1 MPFDFGRPMVAVFCG
16 SRRGY
21 DPLFASAARE
31 TGEEIARAGAGLVYG
46 GGNIGLMG
54 VVADAVL
61 AAGAPVYGVIPE
73 SLAAKEVAHGG
84 LTRLDVVASMHE
96 RKARIS
102 AAASGF
108 LALPGG
114 LGTLDEFFEIVTWKQ
129 LGHHDRPIVILNA
142 GGFFEPLLSTVAK
155 MTTDGFV
162 SDPARLFTVYPTP
175 ADAVRTVLGVPLA
188 SRLG

>member
-16 SRRGY
+16 SRRGH

-84 LTRLDVVASMHE
+84 LTRLDVVESMHE

-155 MTTDGFV
+155 MTADGFV
-162 SDPARLFTVYPTP
+162 SDPARLFTVSPTP
-175 ADAVRTVLGVPLA
+175 ADAVRMALGVPIA
-188 SRLG
+188 SRLA